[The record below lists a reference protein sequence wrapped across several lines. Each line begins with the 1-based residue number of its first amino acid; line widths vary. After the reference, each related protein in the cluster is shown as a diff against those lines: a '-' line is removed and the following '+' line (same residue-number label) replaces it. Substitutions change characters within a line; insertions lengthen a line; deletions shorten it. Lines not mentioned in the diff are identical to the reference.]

1 MSYLTFQPAGESA
14 SRLTKLWDVVSNG
27 TTIALIRWYAP
38 WRKYVIE
45 PKPYTLWDAGC
56 LSEVC
61 AFLAQ
66 VNREHK
72 INREGL

>member
-14 SRLTKLWDVVSNG
+14 SRLTKLWDVVSHG
-27 TTIALIRWYAP
+27 EVIANIRWYAP
-38 WRKYVIE
+38 WRNYVIE
-45 PKPYTLWDAGC
+45 PKPFTLWDAVC
-56 LSEVC
+56 LTQVA